1 MHRRDD
7 AVATQG
13 VAAPIDWTL
22 LDSVTGGDRPAAD
35 EMLREFHALMPGYR
49 LAMEEIL
56 AEGDL
61 AAVSAA
67 AHRFKGTVSML
78 GARSR
83 RRIRAAAGRGQG
95 STRSRDS
102 PSPATKSTAPCAA

>member
-1 MHRRDD
+1 MNSIPLRIDTMTCRDCALWDID
-7 AVATQG
+7 AARDKAG
-13 VAAPIDWTL
+13 
-22 LDSVTGGDRPAAD
+22 RD

>member
-1 MHRRDD
+1 
-7 AVATQG
+7 
-13 VAAPIDWTL
+13 
-22 LDSVTGGDRPAAD
+22 
-35 EMLREFHALMPGYR
+35 MLREFHALMPGYR

-78 GARSR
+78 GARDLAAAFAQMQAAAKDRRAQGTR
-83 RRIRAAAGRGQG
+83 RRRQALTGTSQWVT
-95 STRSRDS
+95 S
-102 PSPATKSTAPCAA
+102 